1 MPLRRLKL
9 LSLGIVLSFVF
20 SLSLSSCVSL
30 SKPSPTIVQYTLHY
44 DPPSNTKGKTL
55 AVVLKVERFYVAP
68 EFNTY
73 QMVYGEGAFK
83 RNVYHYHQWRSNPG
97 DLVTYALIRDLRN
110 SGSFAAV
117 LPRESPIPPTHILE
131 GMVDQFY
138 EKDGSMT
145 CDAVL
150 SMSITL
156 LVQGEPDITKRILLQ
171 KSYQE
176 TEPCDRRNLD
186 ALAKAM
192 SHAMRRVSGK
202 IIKDLRTHL
211 GAPPMDPQANP

>member
-1 MPLRRLKL
+1 
-9 LSLGIVLSFVF
+9 
-20 SLSLSSCVSL
+20 
-30 SKPSPTIVQYTLHY
+30 
-44 DPPSNTKGKTL
+44 
-55 AVVLKVERFYVAP
+55 VVLKVERFHVAP

-97 DLVTYALIRDLRN
+97 DLVTYALMRDLRN
-110 SGSFAAV
+110 SGSFAGV
-117 LPRESPIPPTHILE
+117 LPRESPIPPTHVLE
-131 GMVDQFY
+131 GMVDQIY
-138 EKDGSMT
+138 EKDGSAT

-156 LVQGEPDITKRILLQ
+156 LIVGEPDLTKRILLQ

-176 TEPCDRRNLD
+176 TEPCGRRNPD
-186 ALAKAM
+186 ALAEAM

-202 IIKDLRTHL
+202 IIEDLKAHL
-211 GAPPMDPQANP
+211 GALAMDPQSNP